1 MQAIGRSR
9 GGLTTKVIAL
19 TDRAGRFV
27 KFKLKPGNAAEVS
40 ELPTLLDDAA
50 DAETSELLADKA
62 YDSNAVRLLLAS
74 LGIIP
79 TIPPRS
85 NRREPVYYDVWSYK
99 ARHLVENAFA
109 DVKQFRGIATRY
121 CKLEATFAGM
131 LDLVCWFVG
140 TKRTRRGES
149 QYQRQI
155 EPSGTNGRQL
165 PLPMDKCSVAG

>member
-1 MQAIGRSR
+1 M
-9 GGLTTKVIAL
+9 IAL

-50 DAETSELLADKA
+50 TAETSELLADKA
-62 YDSNAVRLLLAS
+62 YDSAAVRLLLAS

-79 TIPPRS
+79 TIPSRS

-121 CKLEATFAGM
+121 CKLATMYAG
-131 LDLVCWFVG
+131 LFGLAAWFVG
-140 TKRTRRGES
+140 TKTARRGPS
-149 QYQRQI
+149 PHRRQS
-155 EPSGTNGRQL
+155 EPDRPLGCQPQL
-165 PLPMDKCSVAG
+165 AIDIGA